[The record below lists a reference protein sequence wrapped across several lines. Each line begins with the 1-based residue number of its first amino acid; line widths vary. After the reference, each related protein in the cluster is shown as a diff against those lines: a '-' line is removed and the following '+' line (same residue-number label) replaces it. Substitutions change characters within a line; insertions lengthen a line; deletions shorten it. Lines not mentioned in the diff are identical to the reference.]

1 MKLFVLLTLLILIS
15 SCKQEEQECIDPIL
29 ETSEIEDVNSTET
42 TDQVDSLVTEETEFP
57 FQKGRHIKR
66 NEEGTI
72 TLSIRPKSA
81 STFEF
86 VFDTWSGTNGYAK
99 LAGEVELD
107 NDGHGTFT
115 SPNCKILDFQFNDK
129 GVRLKEYQCNFHS
142 KNLPFDGF
150 YIPWDKSYWEN
161 FDGDALVSAI
171 QKNQIGFDLYAS
183 FTEPFFTVFIAGDVV
198 VIDHMDEPTEVYEVT
213 SIFDPNKDEQ
223 RIILNKGN
231 KTRKLLI
238 KKGNGSDGMSDIDYA
253 YSVILDDEYYGGGDT
268 QLRLE

>member
-1 MKLFVLLTLLILIS
+1 MKLFVLLTILIFFGA
-15 SCKQEEQECIDPIL
+15 CKQEEKECIDPVL
-29 ETSEIEDVNSTET
+29 ETSEIENVNATET
-42 TDQVDSLVTEETEFP
+42 IDQVDSLDTEETEFP

-86 VFDTWSGTNGYAK
+86 AFDTWSGTNGYAK

-115 SPNCKILDFQFNDK
+115 SPNCKTLDFQFNEK
-129 GVRLKEYQCNFHS
+129 GVRLKEYQCKVHS

-171 QKNQIGFDLYAS
+171 QNNQIGFDLYAS
-183 FTEPFFTVFIAGDVV
+183 
-198 VIDHMDEPTEVYEVT
+198 
-213 SIFDPNKDEQ
+213 
-223 RIILNKGN
+223 
-231 KTRKLLI
+231 
-238 KKGNGSDGMSDIDYA
+238 
-253 YSVILDDEYYGGGDT
+253 
-268 QLRLE
+268 